1 MQTRNYKYGKW
12 RMCKIPVSIVKSAAG
27 TYPILGLQERNEKKE
42 REEKKML
49 LTIEGLQVRYG
60 KQTALKITSPVAFEK
75 GERIGVIGS
84 NGAGKSTLVKAL
96 LGLLPYE
103 GRIVTNLTPE
113 QMAVHMQF
121 NEYVTTMSVKC
132 IMEAILNTKIKADKE
147 LQELIAFFDF
157 ESCLSQKYNALSGGQ
172 KQKFTIIMVMMQ
184 KAELTFYD
192 EVTSGLDF
200 ETRQK
205 LTEKMV
211 SWYRDKKDTLL
222 VVSHYYDE
230 LEQLADKILVLDQG
244 KVVAYGNKEELFKTY
259 CGRVIFIMDNRQR
272 NRELMQ
278 TFQTLRAPEHLL
290 AIAGRN
296 KKEEEKIVSILIEND
311 INFKRSNS
319 DIEIMFMNAKENFYR
334 QQEDKIE
341 NEK

>member
-1 MQTRNYKYGKW
+1 M
-12 RMCKIPVSIVKSAAG
+12 
-27 TYPILGLQERNEKKE
+27 
-42 REEKKML
+42 
-49 LTIEGLQVRYG
+49 
-60 KQTALKITSPVAFEK
+60 
-75 GERIGVIGS
+75 IGS

-103 GRIVTNLTPE
+103 GRIVTNLTRE

-121 NEYVTTMSVKC
+121 NEYVTTMPVKC
-132 IMEAILNTKIKADKE
+132 IMEAILNTKIKADKG

-157 ESCLSQKYNALSGGQ
+157 ESCLSKKYNALSGGQ

-211 SWYRDKKDTLL
+211 SWYRDKEDTLFL
-222 VVSHYYDE
+222 VSHYYNE

-244 KVVAYGNKEELFKTY
+244 KVVAYGKKEELFKIY
-259 CGRVIFIMDNRQR
+259 CGRVIFIMDNHQR

-290 AIAGRN
+290 AIAVRN

-311 INFKRSNS
+311 VNFKRSNS
-319 DIEIMFMNAKENFYR
+319 DIEIMFMNAKDKFYR

>member
-1 MQTRNYKYGKW
+1 MQNRNYKYGKW

-103 GRIVTNLTPE
+103 GRIVTNLTRE

-121 NEYVTTMSVKC
+121 NEYVTTMPVKC

-205 LTEKMV
+205 LTEK
-211 SWYRDKKDTLL
+211 W
-222 VVSHYYDE
+222 
-230 LEQLADKILVLDQG
+230 
-244 KVVAYGNKEELFKTY
+244 
-259 CGRVIFIMDNRQR
+259 
-272 NRELMQ
+272 
-278 TFQTLRAPEHLL
+278 
-290 AIAGRN
+290 
-296 KKEEEKIVSILIEND
+296 
-311 INFKRSNS
+311 
-319 DIEIMFMNAKENFYR
+319 
-334 QQEDKIE
+334 
-341 NEK
+341 